1 MLSMVSFSRS
11 KNYTF
16 WIKLAT
22 VILMLITCYTFY
34 VTIVRYLK
42 WKSSQLPKEQFIGD
56 LFDKNTNI
64 GIVSMIKDPKNI
76 ETWLKTHKDMGIKHF
91 YIRLEETPELQEYL
105 EKREDVTLQLGQPT
119 GVNEYDE
126 KQVRQN
132 KWVNEVLQKAE
143 TDGNGIKWLIHI
155 DGDELLHG
163 DLSEVQDLPEEVRTF
178 WMVNKEAKF
187 SRVPKKEDSCFDASK
202 MADCDKK
209 LGSCVSYANGK
220 GGGRVA
226 NDVRAI
232 GPHRMKSTLE
242 KNGGRKLKKLV
253 VHHFESCDFDIY
265 KKKFKQLSV
274 QDKKLDIPFS
284 YYNESIE
291 AAKSEND
298 DELYRV
304 YEKYRVEK

>member
-42 WKSSQLPKEQFIGD
+42 WKSSKLPKEQFIGD

-155 DGDELLHG
+155 DGDE
-163 DLSEVQDLPEEVRTF
+163 
-178 WMVNKEAKF
+178 
-187 SRVPKKEDSCFDASK
+187 
-202 MADCDKK
+202 
-209 LGSCVSYANGK
+209 
-220 GGGRVA
+220 
-226 NDVRAI
+226 
-232 GPHRMKSTLE
+232 
-242 KNGGRKLKKLV
+242 
-253 VHHFESCDFDIY
+253 
-265 KKKFKQLSV
+265 
-274 QDKKLDIPFS
+274 
-284 YYNESIE
+284 
-291 AAKSEND
+291 
-298 DELYRV
+298 
-304 YEKYRVEK
+304 

>member
-42 WKSSQLPKEQFIGD
+42 WKSSKLPKEQFIGD

-155 DGDELLHG
+155 DGDELLQG
-163 DLSEVQDLPEEVRTF
+163 RTF

-187 SRVPKKEDSCFDASK
+187 SRVPKKEDSCFDASR

-291 AAKSEND
+291 AAKSKND
-298 DELYRV
+298 DELYKV